1 MFHSIGVAILTFASL
16 VYICETE
23 MGGLVT
29 VVNTKNQTSEVP
41 RNGTWTFYDCFWWGT
56 MTITTVGYDS
66 NPTVSF
72 ISQLEKKSCIS
83 IVCGF
88 ITILSAYKFLFFIY
102 LTFKVNLCVSSSF
115 S

>member
-1 MFHSIGVAILTFASL
+1 MFHTLGVGILTFASL

-23 MGGLVT
+23 MGGSVT
-29 VVNTKNQTSEVP
+29 VVNTENQTSEVP
-41 RNGTWTFYDCFWWGT
+41 RNGTWTFLDCFWWGT

-72 ISQLEKKSCIS
+72 ITQLEKKSSS

-88 ITILSAYKFLFFIY
+88 FIILSVYKFLFFVD
-102 LTFKVNLCVSSSF
+102 LTCKGNLCVSCSF